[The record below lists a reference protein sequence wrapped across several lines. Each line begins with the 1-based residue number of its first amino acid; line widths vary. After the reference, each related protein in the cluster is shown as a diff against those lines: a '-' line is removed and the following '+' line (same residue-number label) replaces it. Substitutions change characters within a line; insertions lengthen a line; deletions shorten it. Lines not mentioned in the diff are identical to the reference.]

1 MNNQGVTISKDEN
14 KMLRQLFF
22 RSLTVFAPFNY
33 AKQGGSGFRY
43 TQMPFINKYYKNTED
58 KKEALKRHI
67 AWYNATQNVGTFIMG
82 LSASMEKENSEKEN
96 FNVDSINTVKASL
109 MGPLSGIGDTLFWG
123 VLRVVAAGIAMTFG
137 EQGNPLAPIIF
148 LLVYNLPSLATRW
161 YLTKLGYSVGAK
173 YIEELYT
180 SGLINILIKASSVL
194 GLIMIGGMTA
204 SNVAFTTK
212 LQFSLGG
219 GQKLVIQDI
228 LDQIF
233 VGIIPLGFTLLCF
246 WLLSKK
252 KMNFALLIF
261 LVVVI
266 GILMSLIG
274 IA

>member
-1 MNNQGVTISKDEN
+1 MSNQGVTISKDEN

-33 AKQGGSGFRY
+33 AKQGGSGFCY
-43 TQMPFINKYYKNTED
+43 TQMPFINKYYKNAED

-67 AWYNATQNVGTFIMG
+67 TWYNATQNVGTFIMG

-204 SNVAFTTK
+204 TNVAFTTK

-246 WLLSKK
+246 WLLNKK

>member
-33 AKQGGSGFRY
+33 AKQGGSGFCY